1 MVERE
6 ESPNTYRKA
15 PINPAY
21 GVKVTKADDDHVVQ
35 LPKDECTV
43 GGFQKPKRV
52 CQFFSLLSFGEI
64 DAGEVGLGTDLL
76 PYATYEDFHPFR
88 VTFAV
93 EEIDIS
99 LCGRHT
105 VEPVDDGSGPK
116 ARLKMK

>member
-6 ESPNTYRKA
+6 ESPRTYRKA

-35 LPKDECTV
+35 LPEDECTV

-52 CQFFSLLSFGEI
+52 CQFFSLLSFGEMG
-64 DAGEVGLGTDLL
+64 AGKVELETDLL
-76 PYATYEDFHPFR
+76 PYATYENFHPFR
-88 VTFAV
+88 VTFAI

-99 LCGRHT
+99 LCGRYT
-105 VEPVDDGSGPK
+105 VEPVDDGSNPK